1 MIKGI
6 AAQLKSD
13 NLWEEGCYGV
23 QVPDDDAEIAD
34 QMNSPSQGFSGKY
47 RDDLTGQLLKDS
59 LVQEARA
66 KELLYFHSRAYGSRC
81 PRRRHER
88 RQDAHPS
95 PSVGWMSTRVTS
107 KTPTIDHGL

>member
-13 NLWEEGCYGV
+13 NLLEEGCYGA

-34 QMNSPSQGFSGKY
+34 QMTSPSQGFSGKY
-47 RDDLTGQLLKDS
+47 RDDLAGQLLKDP

-66 KELLYFHSRAYGSRC
+66 NELLYFHSKGVWLKVPKASARAQTGR
-81 PRRRHER
+81 P
-88 RQDAHPS
+88 PIT
-95 PSVGWMSTRVTS
+95 V
-107 KTPTIDHGL
+107 